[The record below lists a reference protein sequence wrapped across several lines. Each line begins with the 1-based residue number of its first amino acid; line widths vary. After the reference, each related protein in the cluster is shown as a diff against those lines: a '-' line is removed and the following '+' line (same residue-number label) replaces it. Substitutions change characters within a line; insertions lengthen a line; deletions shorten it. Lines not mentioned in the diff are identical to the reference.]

1 MRPQPGR
8 AEKQAMPVNSHHGHT
23 GKTRHSPRN
32 GFNGFL
38 RALPGDRAFLPP
50 SLKRD
55 NSREK
60 LDTSVGVSG
69 PHDFAVR
76 LKRCSSKAPSAST
89 ASRPASVTIAS
100 RPLGRNGTVEGIDLI

>member
-1 MRPQPGR
+1 MVYGL
-8 AEKQAMPVNSHHGHT
+8 
-23 GKTRHSPRN
+23 
-32 GFNGFL
+32 L

-50 SLKRD
+50 SPAKVAFR
-55 NSREK
+55 R

-76 LKRCSSKAPSAST
+76 IKRRSSIAPSAST

-100 RPLGRNGTVEGIDLI
+100 RPSEWDGTVRISELIWVKLERKYFCKWGWTGGR